1 MKILN
6 RIKIMAANH
15 LFSRLCNF
23 DTGGVVC
30 AAAVLTAALLA
41 PIRLFAQASAVP
53 SAAPS
58 APAGADAEQRGRALI
73 DQALQA
79 LGGDAW
85 LNKTTMTAEG
95 RGSSFFHGEPNP
107 YVSEYHQAV
116 RFAQPKAT
124 PPVTYASRTGLLT
137 DRSMIFPGK
146 KIDVI
151 QLLVDNKE
159 YEVTYK
165 GKTEIPQKLSDE
177 DLRRLAHSLNAVLQQ
192 WIHAPGVMIVYEG
205 RQLIDR
211 HLADQVSV
219 LNAANDA
226 VTLYLDSAS
235 HLPIRSSFQYRDP
248 QFHDFDEESE
258 TYDDYHVYQGINTPL
273 TITTYHNG
281 DMVGQAFLT
290 KVTYNES
297 LPPDTFSP
305 DAVSAKLKKK

>member
-1 MKILN
+1 M
-6 RIKIMAANH
+6 
-15 LFSRLCNF
+15 
-23 DTGGVVC
+23 GGGTPQVGL
-30 AAAVLTAALLA
+30 AILLA
-41 PIRLFAQASAVP
+41 LGALAPTRLHAQASAVP
-53 SAAPS
+53 SAAP
-58 APAGADAEQRGRALI
+58 ATPAGADTEQRGHALI

-107 YVSEYHQAV
+107 YGSEYHKAV
-116 RFAQPKAT
+116 RYAQPKAT
-124 PPVTYASRTGLLT
+124 PPVTYASRIGLLT

-151 QLLVDNKE
+151 QMLVDNKE

-165 GKTEIPQKLSDE
+165 GKTEVPQKLSDE
-177 DLRRLAHSLNAVLQQ
+177 DLRRLAHSLDAVLQQ

-205 RQLIDR
+205 QKLIDR

-219 LNAANDA
+219 LNAGNDA
-226 VTLYLDSAS
+226 VTLYLDAAS
-235 HLPIRSSFQYRDP
+235 HLPFRSSFQYRDP

-258 TYDDYHVYQGINTPL
+258 TYDDYHVFQGINTPL
-273 TITTYHNG
+273 TVTTYHNG

-290 KVTYNES
+290 KVTYNEP
-297 LPPDTFSP
+297 LAPDFFSP

>member
-1 MKILN
+1 MNHMTIFN

-23 DTGGVVC
+23 DMGGVVAV
-30 AAAVLTAALLA
+30 AAIAVILAA
-41 PIRLFAQASAVP
+41 PIRLPAQASAV
-53 SAAPS
+53 PS

-107 YVSEYHQAV
+107 YVSEYHEAV

-290 KVTYNES
+290 KVTYNEA
-297 LPPDTFSP
+297 LAADFFSP